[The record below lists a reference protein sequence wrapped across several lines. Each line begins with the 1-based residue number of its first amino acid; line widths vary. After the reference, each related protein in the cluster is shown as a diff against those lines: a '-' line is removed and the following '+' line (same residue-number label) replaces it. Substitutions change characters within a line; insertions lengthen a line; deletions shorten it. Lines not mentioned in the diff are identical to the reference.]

1 MEICLGMRGMRPKDF
16 WNSSP
21 KEIYAAISGFTE
33 FNSDGKKSQPMTKSE
48 LNKLMELYPD

>member
-1 MEICLGMRGMRPKDF
+1 MEICFGMIGMRPKDF

-21 KEIYAAISGFTE
+21 REIYAAIAGFME
-33 FNSDGKKSQPMTKSE
+33 FNGGNQKPQHLTRSE